1 MAAFTV
7 TRDKGTYSIGKN
19 VKIGTYASS
28 GGATGGAIVTG
39 LNKVLQFNTSCAT
52 ATPSTV
58 AVISKGTVT
67 ITTTADQTGTW
78 MAVGE

>member
-1 MAAFTV
+1 MAFTV
-7 TRDKGTYSIGKN
+7 TRLPGTYSIGKN
-19 VKIGTYASS
+19 VKIGTYASTS
-28 GGATGGAIVTG
+28 SDTGGAITTG
-39 LNKVLQFNTSCAT
+39 LRKVLHFSSSCAT

-58 AVISKGTVT
+58 AVISGGTVT

>member
-1 MAAFTV
+1 MAFTV
-7 TRDKGTYSIGKN
+7 TRNPGAFSIGKT
-19 VKIGTYASS
+19 VRIGTYASTAS
-28 GGATGGAIVTG
+28 DTGGAIVTG
-39 LNKVLQFNTSCAT
+39 LKKVLSFSSSCAT

-58 AVISKGTVT
+58 AVISGGTVT